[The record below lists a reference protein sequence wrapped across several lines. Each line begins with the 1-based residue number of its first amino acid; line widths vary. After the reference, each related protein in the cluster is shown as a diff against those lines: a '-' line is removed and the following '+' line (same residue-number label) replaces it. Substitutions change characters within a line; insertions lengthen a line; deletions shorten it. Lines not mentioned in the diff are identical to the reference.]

1 MPYHLTTSQKISVDS
16 PHTTQTL
23 AVYLPGALQRRG
35 RHWQPS
41 EMGSDLS
48 KQPDLAVYR
57 TVGAKHVVCA
67 FCSLRLSCCFFI
79 VMMIFGKV
87 EVTCGLFW
95 TFRAHRFAYI
105 APIAE

>member
-79 VMMIFGKV
+79 VMMILVKWKLRVDCFGPF
-87 EVTCGLFW
+87 ELIGLL
-95 TFRAHRFAYI
+95 TSPR
-105 APIAE
+105 